1 MNIILQPN
9 QIQLLFMI
17 GVMSIVLFFVILCR
31 YWFDNK
37 KMIKKNNKKM
47 IKKDNKKRK
56 KKDNKNNKK

>member
-31 YWFDNK
+31 YWLD
-37 KMIKKNNKKM
+37 NKKM